1 MTFNVQAAVLS
12 TIEKAIIG
20 EPRSQQTMIGPSE
33 IGSACEHCL
42 AAKLAGWTERED
54 AAWLPY
60 VGTAMH
66 AYLEPVFKREEGWL
80 TETRVNVGLIADQA
94 VNGTSDLFHIPSGTV
109 IDHKL
114 TGASTLK
121 KAKAGPTPV
130 YRTQAHL
137 YGLGFMR
144 AGYDVNTV
152 AINYLPR
159 NAVSLRSGVWWQE
172 PFSPII
178 ALDALDRATDIVRT
192 LRELELIS
200 IEARDTYISSLPR
213 DADCYSCA
221 RYPDAPKSAPTDS
234 LDALLGLPG

>member
-1 MTFNVQAAVLS
+1 VTFDAQSAVIS

-20 EPRSQQTMIGPSE
+20 EPRSQQKMIGPSE
-33 IGSACEHCL
+33 IGTACEHCL
-42 AAKLAGWTERED
+42 AAKLAGWEEKQD

-66 AYLEPVFKREEGWL
+66 AYLEPVFTIGEGWL
-80 TETRVNVGLIADQA
+80 TETRVSVGFVGPLE
-94 VNGTSDLFHIPSGTV
+94 VLGTSDLFHIPSGTV

-114 TGASTLK
+114 TGATTLR

-137 YGLGFMR
+137 YGLGFFR
-144 AGYDVNTV
+144 AGYDVSAV

-159 NAVSLRSGVWWQE
+159 NAVSLKQGVWWQE
-172 PFSPII
+172 DFNPVI
-178 ALDALDRATDIVRT
+178 ALDALDRVSR
-192 LRELELIS
+192 LLEILEAMPS
-200 IEARDTYISSLPR
+200 VEARDAYITNLPR

-221 RYPDAPKSAPTDS
+221 RYHDAPKAKKSSASRS
-234 LDALLGLPG
+234 LDEILA